1 MRTPP
6 LLVSI
11 LSSAVV
17 LAIGCGP
24 GATSAPEPPGGGA
37 SAGAESSVAANQQGA
52 LVPEPSAPD
61 PGAPDVSGPGAS
73 GPATSGP
80 GTMPG
85 AGAGSD
91 REHPVEVCGAME
103 SYLYV
108 ARRFQCPGGG
118 NPLGG
123 DPQAG
128 ARARLGNVG
137 PHAHGPERDPM
148 LDAHIVDLYEVPCP
162 SGAVQVHV
170 CLYHCPPGRSPIG
183 P

>member
-1 MRTPP
+1 MRTRS

-11 LSSAVV
+11 VLPGLLACGPAASSAP
-17 LAIGCGP
+17 GP
-24 GATSAPEPPGGGA
+24 APA
-37 SAGAESSVAANQQGA
+37 STGAESSVAAKQQGA
-52 LVPEPSAPD
+52 LVPSDAP
-61 PGAPDVSGPGAS
+61 PQGVAGSSQSTATFGAAPTP
-73 GPATSGP
+73 
-80 GTMPG
+80 
-85 AGAGSD
+85 GSD

-103 SYLYV
+103 SYQYV

-123 DPQAG
+123 DPEAG
-128 ARARLGNVG
+128 ARARIGNVG

-148 LDAHIVDLYEVPCP
+148 LDAHIVDLYEIPCP

-170 CLYHCPPGRSPIG
+170 CLYHCPQGRSPIG